1 MTDLRGCSFRRLSS
15 SAVFSSLLQKVAFE
29 KILIIISAAERALLR
44 PREDLRRVGEKFVG
58 GLALTIIIELV
69 LDHMQ
74 TSCRLVRLMSSRPLA
89 VPESKENTRAEA
101 LILMRACL

>member
-1 MTDLRGCSFRRLSS
+1 MTDLRGRSFRRLSS

-69 LDHMQ
+69 LDHLQ
-74 TSCRLVRLMSSRPLA
+74 TSCRLVRLVSFKASCSSR
-89 VPESKENTRAEA
+89 E
-101 LILMRACL
+101 